1 MEDIMNKIKKLLFS
15 GFFALML
22 VGGFNV
28 TQVFASDEVEEVK
41 KGPFE
46 TYYDCSKDCIKRTA
60 PWSIRRTIC
69 AADCYVSFVGDVID
83 ELF

>member
-1 MEDIMNKIKKLLFS
+1 MNKIKKLLFS

-28 TQVFASDEVEEVK
+28 TQALASDEVEEVK

-46 TYYDCSKDCIKRTA
+46 TYYDCTTSCINRTQAWTLKRTL
-60 PWSIRRTIC
+60 C
-69 AADCYVSFVGDVID
+69 AADCYVSLLGDVFE